1 MRKIHMRNKYIIRKG
16 DEKMKKQ
23 LKKLLGL
30 VFAVAV
36 VISAMPLQN
45 VQAAFGD
52 QKPYE
57 MPPRL
62 RNYYDVIFI
71 NGTDNGG
78 WGTWFL
84 TRTMGLHNDNET
96 ECGCGLTPEK
106 GIKIS
111 GSGHVYKG
119 ARIENVGEY
128 IHLPNESG
136 ATKEITCPDCKCKL
150 VVARKR
156 YPHPHNWVHV
166 IEGNT
171 VKAYCN
177 SKNQP
182 EQCQYQGIDNA
193 VSVTISV
200 EKEAP
205 YTGKPF
211 AGIKLEGYE
220 NFREVVGLWGDIR
233 TKCIGKET
241 RDTRYGKMKYA
252 KSIRSIDDLPSA
264 VGGYTYTVITGAGE
278 LNFDFKILPVETK
291 EDASKDSTPQESTPQ
306 SASQGGASQDSAQQ
320 EGDKQSASKDG
331 NNQGGAML
339 EQTAVRK
346 RLLHTVES

>member
-1 MRKIHMRNKYIIRKG
+1 
-16 DEKMKKQ
+16 MKKQ

-45 VQAAFGD
+45 VQAALAD
-52 QKPYE
+52 LHPYQ
-57 MPPRL
+57 MPSRL
-62 RNYYDVIFI
+62 RDYYDVEFI
-71 NGTDNGG
+71 NGG
-78 WGTWFL
+78 WGTWRL
-84 TRTMGLHNDNET
+84 MRSEGLHNDNET

-111 GSGHVYKG
+111 GSGHVFRG
-119 ARIENVGEY
+119 ARIDGVGEY
-128 IHLPNESG
+128 IHLPSGSGES
-136 ATKEITCPDCKCKL
+136 KIITCPDCKCALK
-150 VVARKR
+150 VTRKK
-156 YPHPHNWVHV
+156 YAHPHNWVHV

-171 VKAYCN
+171 VKAYCD

-182 EQCQYQGIDNA
+182 EQCMYQGIDNA

-220 NFREVVGLWGDIR
+220 NFREVVGYWGDIM
-233 TKCIGKET
+233 TSCVGHQTLEPGGKIK
-241 RDTRYGKMKYA
+241 YGK
-252 KSIRSIDDLPSA
+252 SSLRSIDDLPSA
-264 VGGYTYTVITGAGE
+264 VGKYTYTVQTGAGT
-278 LNFDFKILPVETK
+278 LKYDFEILPVETK
-291 EDASKDSTPQESTPQ
+291 EDASKDSTSQESTPQSTPQ